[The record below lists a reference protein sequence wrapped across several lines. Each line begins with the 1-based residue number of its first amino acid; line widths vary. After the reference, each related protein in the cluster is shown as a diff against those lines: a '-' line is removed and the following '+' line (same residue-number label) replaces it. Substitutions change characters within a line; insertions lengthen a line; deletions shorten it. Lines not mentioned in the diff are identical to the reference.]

1 MERSRLL
8 SVPEAAAELK
18 ASDAYV
24 RRLLISQRLYGIKVG
39 PVWAIYEEDLEMFR
53 RLRRPAG
60 RPPKST
66 EHPPEEQERRLRIDS
81 ERATAG
87 TDALLR
93 KPHSNRKAPEAE
105 RT

>member
-39 PVWAIYEEDLEMFR
+39 PVWAIYQDDLEMFR
-53 RLRRPAG
+53 RLRRPPG
-60 RPPKST
+60 RPRKPT
-66 EHPPEEQERRLRIDS
+66 ERPAEELERRLRMTS
-81 ERATAG
+81 ERADSGIDGA
-87 TDALLR
+87 LR
-93 KPHSNRKAPEAE
+93 KPRRGRKAPNAD